1 MNKRPH
7 SGLGLPAK
15 PMGPPQGG
23 PAPPYPAGQP
33 PQQQYT
39 PDQHAAAWAAYYQAN
54 PQAAQQAGYSGG
66 GAAAQADSS
75 ASNPYANYGY
85 GAGASHAQGYSGQQ
99 QQPQQQLQ
107 QPPQQGYQNQNQN
120 QNQNY
125 NQQPQGHNYQQGYGQ
140 GGYNANAGYNQ
151 QQQGYGNWGGQQSP
165 PSAGQYQAPQNPTA
179 GGYTPQNN
187 QYYGQGQGQGS
198 YSPSPST
205 PGFRPPQNR
214 PYQPQPGGPGPGP
227 GRGGQARPPASGPHP
242 PAGASP
248 GGPGGPGA
256 FPPAKRPRFDGPGG
270 GPGGGGGMALRPPNA
285 RPPPGY
291 GSGLAR
297 PMNDRGGGGG
307 GRGGAPPP
315 PIPRIGF
322 GAPQQRPQR
331 GGMRGGGPMARGGGM
346 MGRGTSIRQRDQRE
360 MRPPRTQRVEVSP
373 QQARKRKDKEAKE
386 ARTTM
391 TDFRIVGIEVKG
403 LDWSWGLVGE
413 HVVDVKDEKS
423 DDIKSETEVKE
434 EVKEDKADDKP
445 EPEAAVKPE
454 PEEEAKP
461 GSDAP
466 DKEEATDTTDEKR
479 GEKRKARKSS
489 VDGDEAQSPK
499 KRSFILTHNKINAP
513 GDGPSPESNQN
524 RFRIYFESPPELDRV
539 PKSARRNPN
548 KRWRRE
554 STTLE
559 ETVVE
564 ETHEEAQGQGADTTE
579 AATAQ
584 QLKHDSATDMAS
596 TVANGNKPTEE
607 APAEAKTEAPAEAK
621 TEAPAEAKTE
631 APAEA
636 KTEAPS
642 EPTEPAAAPATTERT
657 PEPASEAVAPA
668 EKETPAK
675 GAEDK
680 EEAGD
685 VSMVTD
691 AGTVEG
697 AEGEGEEHEHTG
709 LTGAEASA
717 AEVEA
722 ALVESAQN
730 AASAYG
736 SRQKPRARGWST
748 SSIGSD
754 AETDI
759 TALTGDVAHPSVNRV
774 SVLYEDSTRRLVF
787 DASVVRK
794 IRIFRSEGRIEV
806 DVQPPQAAKEA
817 EAKEGDKEAETE
829 TELPKGV
836 LVEAYD
842 SAEQRFMAISR
853 EKLDALWK
861 DEEDKSL
868 PPLHRVFGCTTPA
881 KEPITLTVFLNK
893 KKPLSE
899 PKWCRT
905 NQADE
910 WLYEQFGRRAASE
923 AGWRGKL
930 EIMDPDAPPTL
941 ANILET
947 WKGGSNVGTAEQRN
961 GFTTSL
967 LASPN
972 DLLEILIRL
981 TRGDRNPTAAV
992 GTGPT
997 SANGPLATAIRP
1009 DSPYASHQTHVS
1021 LAILAMYRLTTDYA
1035 EQAGKTAAL
1044 NDQIAD
1050 IIRSLPAHMIHRS
1063 LEGLYKEWLAERRG

>member
-23 PAPPYPAGQP
+23 PTPPYPAGQP
-33 PQQQYT
+33 PQQQQYT

-54 PQAAQQAGYSGG
+54 PQAAQQAGYNGGGAG
-66 GAAAQADSS
+66 GAAAPADAS
-75 ASNPYANYGY
+75 APNPYANYGY

-99 QQPQQQLQ
+99 QQQQ
-107 QPPQQGYQNQNQN
+107 QQGYQNQNRNQN
-120 QNQNY
+120 QSQNY
-125 NQQPQGHNYQQGYGQ
+125 NQPQQGHNYQQGYGQ

-151 QQQGYGNWGGQQSP
+151 PQQGYGNWGGQQSP
-165 PSAGQYQAPQNPTA
+165 PGAGGYQAPQNPTA

-187 QYYGQGQGQGS
+187 QHYGQAQGQGS
-198 YSPSPST
+198 YSPSPRT

-214 PYQPQPGGPGPGP
+214 PYQPQPGGPGPDP
-227 GRGGQARPPASGPHP
+227 GRGGHVRPPAGGPHP
-242 PAGASP
+242 PGGPSP
-248 GGPGGPGA
+248 GGPGGPGG

-270 GPGGGGGMALRPPNA
+270 GSGGGGGAMHPRPPNL

-322 GAPQQRPQR
+322 GVPQQRPQR
-331 GGMRGGGPMARGGGM
+331 GGMRGGGPMGRGGGM
-346 MGRGTSIRQRDQRE
+346 MGRGTMRQRDQRE
-360 MRPPRTQRVEVSP
+360 MRPPRTQRVEASP

-403 LDWSWGLVGE
+403 LDWSWGLVGQ
-413 HVVDVKDEKS
+413 HVVDVKDEKT
-423 DDIKSETEVKE
+423 DDVNPELEVKDE
-434 EVKEDKADDKP
+434 ATNDKSDKPDEKKP
-445 EPEAAVKPE
+445 EPESVVKPE
-454 PEEEAKP
+454 PEDDTKP
-461 GSDAP
+461 EPEVAE
-466 DKEEATDTTDEKR
+466 KEELTDAADEKR

-499 KRSFILTHNKINAP
+499 KRSFILTHNKVNAP

-554 STTLE
+554 STALDE
-559 ETVVE
+559 AVI
-564 ETHEEAQGQGADTTE
+564 EEAQTETADAAETSAPAEQLKEDTTTE
-579 AATAQ
+579 PVP
-584 QLKHDSATDMAS
+584 TD
-596 TVANGNKPTEE
+596 ANGDKPAEE
-607 APAEAKTEAPAEAK
+607 APTEAKAEATSDSAEPTAEAE
-621 TEAPAEAKTE
+621 TAEA
-631 APAEA
+631 
-636 KTEAPS
+636 
-642 EPTEPAAAPATTERT
+642 
-657 PEPASEAVAPA
+657 AVESSSDSAAPA
-668 EKETPAK
+668 EKEAPAK
-675 GAEDK
+675 DSEGM

-691 AGTVEG
+691 LGPVEG
-697 AEGEGEEHEHTG
+697 DAAEGEEHEHTG

-717 AEVEA
+717 AEMEA
-722 ALVESAQN
+722 ALAESAQN
-730 AASAYG
+730 TASAYG

-759 TALTGDVAHPSVNRV
+759 TALAGDVAQPSVNRV
-774 SVLYEDSTRRLVF
+774 SVLYEESTRRLVF
-787 DASVVRK
+787 DASVVQK

-806 DVQPPQAAKEA
+806 DLYPPPPMKGA
-817 EAKEGDKEAETE
+817 EVTEGDKDVETKEAPTE

-836 LVEAYD
+836 LVETYD
-842 SAEQRFMAISR
+842 PAEQRFMAVSR
-853 EKLDALWK
+853 EKLDSLWK
-861 DEEDKSL
+861 DDEDRSV
-868 PPLHRVFGCTTPA
+868 PPLHRVFGCTATTA
-881 KEPITLTVFLNK
+881 STEPLTLTVFLNK

-923 AGWRGKL
+923 SGWRGKL

-941 ANILET
+941 ANILDT
-947 WKGGSNVGTAEQRN
+947 WKGGSNVGTTEQRSD
-961 GFTTSL
+961 FTASL